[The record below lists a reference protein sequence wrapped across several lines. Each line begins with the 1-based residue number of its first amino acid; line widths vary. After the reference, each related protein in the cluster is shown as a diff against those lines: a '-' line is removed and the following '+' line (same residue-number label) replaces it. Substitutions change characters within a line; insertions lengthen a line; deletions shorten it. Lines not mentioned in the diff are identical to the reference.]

1 MHTIRFLCTI
11 WVLGV
16 YLIVSVNKF
25 WWTPIKKLLT
35 ILLVAVITFQMTG
48 CGDSEPTDPSITQ
61 TSSAKTVK
69 QSISEVSPPDIIQ
82 KLHPALDRYQPQ
94 VQIISPQPDE
104 LLQDNNVTVQL
115 QVLDFPTFRDE
126 TLGDGP
132 HLHLIIDNDSDRH
145 IYNPTEPIILSD
157 LKPGT
162 HTLRVFAVYPWG
174 ESFKNDG
181 SSAIAT
187 FHIYTKTPNN
197 NPDPKLPLLTYNRPQ
212 GTYGAEPILLD
223 FYLDN
228 APLHLIAQEDPEDE
242 IIDWRIRVTV
252 NGESFIID
260 RWEPIYLKGFQPGKN
275 WVQLEFLDELG
286 EPLNN
291 VYNNIARVLT
301 YDPKSQDTLSKL
313 IRGQLSLSQAR
324 GLVEANYTSPTL
336 APSPEIEE
344 VSEPE
349 PIVEEQEVSEPE
361 PIVEEQEVSEPEP
374 IVEEQEVSEPE
385 PVVEEQEVSEPEPI
399 VEEQEVSEPEPIVE
413 EEEVSEPEP
422 IVEEQEVSEPELV
435 APREPLPPEN
445 PTSESSEPVAG
456 NQLQKLWQNL
466 QLPKFSNN
474 DSETP
479 ILEQIKNFFSSFEIP
494 GLTQIETEPGT
505 PAALPK
511 IVRDQPETEAKEA
524 PVTETSESSDR
535 LKQTPINS
543 TDNHD
548 YE

>member
-1 MHTIRFLCTI
+1 M
-11 WVLGV
+11 
-16 YLIVSVNKF
+16 SVNKF

-252 NGESFIID
+252 NGESFIIE

-291 VYNNIARVLT
+291 VYNNTARVLT

-344 VSEPE
+344 ASEPE
-349 PIVEEQEVSEPE
+349 PIV
-361 PIVEEQEVSEPEP
+361 
-374 IVEEQEVSEPE
+374 
-385 PVVEEQEVSEPEPI
+385 
-399 VEEQEVSEPEPIVE
+399 
-413 EEEVSEPEP
+413 
-422 IVEEQEVSEPELV
+422 VEEQEVSEPELV

-535 LKQTPINS
+535 L
-543 TDNHD
+543 D
-548 YE
+548 

>member
-1 MHTIRFLCTI
+1 M
-11 WVLGV
+11 
-16 YLIVSVNKF
+16 SVNKF

-61 TSSAKTVK
+61 TPSSAKTVK

-94 VQIISPQPDE
+94 VQILSPQPDQ
-104 LLQDNNVTVQL
+104 LLEDNNVTVQL

-126 TLGDGP
+126 KLGDGP
-132 HLHLIIDNDSDRH
+132 HLHLIIDNDSDRD

-197 NPDPKLPLLTYNRPQ
+197 NPDPNLPLLTYNRPQ

-275 WVQLEFLDELG
+275 WVQLEFLGELG

-291 VYNNIARVLT
+291 VYNNTARVLT
-301 YDPKSQDTLSKL
+301 YDPKNQDTLSKL

-324 GLVEANYTSPTL
+324 SLVDANYTSPTL

-344 VSEPE
+344 
-349 PIVEEQEVSEPE
+349 I
-361 PIVEEQEVSEPEP
+361 
-374 IVEEQEVSEPE
+374 
-385 PVVEEQEVSEPEPI
+385 SEPEPI

-422 IVEEQEVSEPELV
+422 V

-456 NQLQKLWQNL
+456 NQLQKLGQNL
-466 QLPKFSNN
+466 ELPKSSNN

-479 ILEQIKNFFSSFEIP
+479 ILEKIKNFFSSFEIP
-494 GLTQIETEPGT
+494 GLTKIETKPGT

-511 IVRDQPETEAKEA
+511 IVRDQPETETREA
-524 PVTETSESSDR
+524 PVTESESSDR
-535 LKQTPINS
+535 FK
-543 TDNHD
+543 
-548 YE
+548 

>member
-1 MHTIRFLCTI
+1 
-11 WVLGV
+11 
-16 YLIVSVNKF
+16 
-25 WWTPIKKLLT
+25 
-35 ILLVAVITFQMTG
+35 MTG

-252 NGESFIID
+252 NGESFIIE

-291 VYNNIARVLT
+291 VYNNTARVLT

-344 VSEPE
+344 ASEPE
-349 PIVEEQEVSEPE
+349 PI
-361 PIVEEQEVSEPEP
+361 
-374 IVEEQEVSEPE
+374 
-385 PVVEEQEVSEPEPI
+385 VVEEQEVSEPEPI
-399 VEEQEVSEPEPIVE
+399 VVEEQEVSEPEPIVVE
-413 EEEVSEPEP
+413 EQEVSEPEP
-422 IVEEQEVSEPELV
+422 IVVEEQEVSEPEPIVVEEQEVSEPEPIVVEEQEVSEPEPIVVEEQEVSEPEPIVVEEQEVSEPEPIVVEEQEVSEPEPIVVEEQEVSEPELV

-535 LKQTPINS
+535 L
-543 TDNHD
+543 D
-548 YE
+548 

>member
-1 MHTIRFLCTI
+1 M
-11 WVLGV
+11 
-16 YLIVSVNKF
+16 SVNKF

-61 TSSAKTVK
+61 TPSSAKTVK

-82 KLHPALDRYQPQ
+82 KLHPILDRYQPQ
-94 VQIISPQPDE
+94 VQILSPQPDQ
-104 LLQDNNVTVQL
+104 LLEDNNVTVQL

-126 TLGDGP
+126 KLGDGP
-132 HLHLIIDNDSDRH
+132 HLHLIIDNDSDRD

-197 NPDPKLPLLTYNRPQ
+197 NPDPNLPLLTYNRPQ

-275 WVQLEFLDELG
+275 WVQLEFLGELG

-291 VYNNIARVLT
+291 VYNNTARVLT
-301 YDPKSQDTLSKL
+301 YDPKNQDTLSKL

-324 GLVEANYTSPTL
+324 SLVDANYTSPTL

-344 VSEPE
+344 
-349 PIVEEQEVSEPE
+349 I
-361 PIVEEQEVSEPEP
+361 
-374 IVEEQEVSEPE
+374 
-385 PVVEEQEVSEPEPI
+385 SEPEPI

-422 IVEEQEVSEPELV
+422 IVEEQEEEISEPEPIVEEQEEEISEPEPVVEEEEVSEPEPIVEEEEVSEPEPVVEEEEVSEPEPV

-456 NQLQKLWQNL
+456 NQLQKLGQNL
-466 QLPKFSNN
+466 ELPKSSNN

-479 ILEQIKNFFSSFEIP
+479 ILEKIKNFFSSFEIP
-494 GLTQIETEPGT
+494 GLTKIETKPGT

-511 IVRDQPETEAKEA
+511 IVRDQPETETREA
-524 PVTETSESSDR
+524 PVTESESSDR
-535 LKQTPINS
+535 FK
-543 TDNHD
+543 
-548 YE
+548 

>member
-1 MHTIRFLCTI
+1 M
-11 WVLGV
+11 
-16 YLIVSVNKF
+16 SVNKF

-61 TSSAKTVK
+61 TPSSAKTVK

-197 NPDPKLPLLTYNRPQ
+197 NPDPNLPLLTYNRPQ

-275 WVQLEFLDELG
+275 WVQLEFLGELG

-291 VYNNIARVLT
+291 VYNNTARVLT
-301 YDPKSQDTLSKL
+301 YDPKNQDTLSKL

-324 GLVEANYTSPTL
+324 SLVDANYTSPTL

-344 VSEPE
+344 
-349 PIVEEQEVSEPE
+349 I
-361 PIVEEQEVSEPEP
+361 
-374 IVEEQEVSEPE
+374 
-385 PVVEEQEVSEPEPI
+385 SEPEPI

-422 IVEEQEVSEPELV
+422 IVEEQEEEISEPEPIVEEQEEEISEPEPVVEEEEVSEPEPIVEEEEVSEPEPVVEEEEVSEPEPV

-456 NQLQKLWQNL
+456 NQLQKLGQNL
-466 QLPKFSNN
+466 ELPKSSNN

-479 ILEQIKNFFSSFEIP
+479 ILEKIKNFFSSFEIP
-494 GLTQIETEPGT
+494 GLTKIETKPGT

-511 IVRDQPETEAKEA
+511 IVRDQPETETREA
-524 PVTETSESSDR
+524 PVTESESSDR
-535 LKQTPINS
+535 FK
-543 TDNHD
+543 
-548 YE
+548 